1 MKLCLITLLTFFIFF
16 SPTAGANAQ
25 TNPPASGGES
35 GSEQDFIVP
44 ARPTFSNP
52 AEFQRPGVLQLEY
65 GYNANFHAP
74 GIIAAQDTPL
84 ALRFAASS
92 RFLLEL
98 DSDVLISQRVPGSIR
113 ATGFGDMQLG
123 IQGVLERENEYRPGL
138 AIAYYIKLPTASSS
152 NGLGT
157 GRLDHDFVAV
167 VSKKFYHSVV
177 DFNAIYL
184 FAGRATGRGHAS
196 SGQGAIAISQ
206 NVSRRIGIQGEISGF
221 SRNDIQPGALF
232 GLGVATYQVNERL
245 VFDSGIR
252 FGLTHDA
259 PRVGMVAGLTVGISN
274 LYRKNKK

>member
-1 MKLCLITLLTFFIFF
+1 MKLCLITLLAFFIFF
-16 SPTAGANAQ
+16 SSTAGANAQ

-52 AEFQRPGVLQLEY
+52 AEFQRPGALQLEY

-74 GIIAAQDTPL
+74 GISVAQDTPL

-98 DSDVLISQRVPGSIR
+98 DSDVVISQSIPGGIR

-123 IQGVLERENEYRPGL
+123 IQGVLEHENRSCPGI

-157 GRLDHDFVAV
+157 GRVDHDFVALL
-167 VSKKFYHSVV
+167 SKKFNQTVV
-177 DFNAIYL
+177 DINAIYL
-184 FAGRATGRGHAS
+184 LAGRATDRGHGS
-196 SGQGAIAISQ
+196 SAQGAIAISQ
-206 NVSRRIGIQGEISGF
+206 NVTRRIGIQGEISGF
-221 SRNDIQPGALF
+221 SRNDLQPGAIF

-252 FGLTHDA
+252 FGLNHNA
-259 PRVGMVAGLTVGISN
+259 PRVGVVAGFTVGISN
-274 LYRKNKK
+274 LYGKNKK